1 MAEIFKPTKLLWD
14 DYIDYLIMEII
25 NSNFSKRAE
34 NKPMAT
40 PKGPD
45 DSHLTSRFMHE
56 ILVSLIA
63 KRIAK
68 ELNLN
73 EKYAY
78 TGMLGHDAG
87 HPFSAHEGEVIFDTI
102 GRIYNIG
109 YFHHNAKGVEVILSD
124 DICNKAI
131 DRIPDIENNPELRKK
146 LQEEFYSFLDI
157 VISHDGEATQNDAEK
172 KVVSYP
178 SKKEAV
184 LTKLEKANSENNY
197 KFIAQDIEGRLGK
210 VADVLAYLATDI
222 QDGFRLGFIN
232 DFNEDYLEAF
242 GAMFSEND
250 FDEDYLEDFGAM
262 SLEQKKLLRKKNIN
276 IGKSVLYSIK
286 KDQLIAD
293 MSKPD
298 NQKILKY
305 VEETIEEAQ
314 QEADNRNLKLSDVLN
329 DKYIEKRIASIEE
342 SIRNSEKNWN
352 NEKEQMLMSDMN
364 KYREFMT
371 NMIRVSTN
379 VVNTLTKRMQDYFIS
394 DLIKNSKDTGK
405 LGFSKK
411 AEKLFYKMKELN
423 YQYIVQNSRW
433 DYQTEVQ
440 PKAAKQLVD
449 LCKSGLIKS
458 GTIRD
463 MFYDSSIKDSIT
475 DSEALSYMK
484 TPIRKEANYQKY
496 KKKINKPHVKK
507 HRYKKDK
514 KLKQKLKRKK
524 LIGNVIDYTREKR
537 KIFAIIYMNVFK
549 AIPYTVRENVECALN
564 KEIKCKDYLQDWQ
577 RESNEN
583 IRNRMLDL
591 YGTINE
597 TEKHK
602 EEFIQMLIEEER
614 QKMEEKLAIQ
624 LAINYLSGM
633 TDRSFN
639 NLIIRAGYE
648 KRKTITD
655 SKRGGKISS
664 NVQGNLKALI
674 NNKPSQDGED
684 GHDSPR

>member
-1 MAEIFKPTKLLWD
+1 MTEIFKPTKLLWD
-14 DYIDYLIMEII
+14 DYIEYLIIEII
-25 NSNFSKRAE
+25 NSNSSKRAE
-34 NKPMAT
+34 NKPMGI

-68 ELNLN
+68 ALSLN
-73 EKYAY
+73 ENYAY
-78 TGMLGHDAG
+78 TGMLGHDVG

-102 GRIYNIG
+102 GRIYNTG
-109 YFHHNAKGVEVILSD
+109 YFHHNAKGVEVILSE

-131 DRIPDIENNPELRKK
+131 DRIPDIENNPELRKQ

-157 VISHDGEATQNDAEK
+157 VISHDGEATQDDAEK

-184 LTKLEKANSENNY
+184 LTKLEKANSEDNY

-210 VADVLAYLATDI
+210 VADVLAYLTTDI

-242 GAMFSEND
+242 GDMFSEND
-250 FDEDYLEDFGAM
+250 FDENYLEDFGTM
-262 SLEQKKLLRKKNIN
+262 SLEQKKSVREKKIEIAKSILNNLRKNKL
-276 IGKSVLYSIK
+276 K
-286 KDQLIAD
+286 AD

-305 VEETIEEAQ
+305 VEETIKEAQ
-314 QEADNRNLKLSDVLN
+314 QKANNNNLKFFDVLN
-329 DKYIEKRIASIEE
+329 DTYIEKRIESIEE
-342 SIRNSEKNWN
+342 SIRNSEEDWN
-352 NEKEQMLMSDMN
+352 AEKEQMLMSDMN
-364 KYREFMT
+364 KFREFMK
-371 NMIRVSTN
+371 NMTEVSSD
-379 VVNTLTKRMQDYFIS
+379 VVNALTSKMQEYFIS

-411 AEKLFYKMKELN
+411 ANKLFYKMKELN
-423 YQYIVQNSRW
+423 YQYIVQYSRW
-433 DYQTEVQ
+433 DYQREVQ

-463 MFYDSSIKDSIT
+463 MFYDSTIRDLIT

-507 HRYKKDK
+507 YRYKKDK
-514 KLKQKLKRKK
+514 KLKQKLKRRK
-524 LIGNVIDYTREKR
+524 LIRDVIEYTREKR
-537 KIFAIIYMNVFK
+537 EIFAIIYMNVFK
-549 AIPYTVRENVECALN
+549 AIRYTVKENVACALN
-564 KEIKCKDYLQDWQ
+564 EEIKCKDYLQDWQ
-577 RESNEN
+577 SELNEN
-583 IRNRMLDL
+583 IRKRMLDL
-591 YGTINE
+591 YGTI
-597 TEKHK
+597 TEAENHK
-602 EEFIQMLIEEER
+602 EDFIQILIEEER
-614 QKMEEKLAIQ
+614 QKMEEKIAIQ
-624 LAINYLSGM
+624 LGINYLSGM

-648 KRKTITD
+648 KRKKITD

-664 NVQGNLKALI
+664 NVQGHLKALI